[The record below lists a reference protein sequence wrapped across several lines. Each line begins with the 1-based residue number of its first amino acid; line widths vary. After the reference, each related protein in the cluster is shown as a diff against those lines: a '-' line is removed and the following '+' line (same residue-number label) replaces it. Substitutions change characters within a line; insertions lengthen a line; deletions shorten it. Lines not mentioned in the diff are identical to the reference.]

1 MRVGQLLLRLPATA
15 DADVITPQRRAG
27 QLFIISGVLSCAS
40 VEQLRNVHT
49 ELSARAATTAAGA
62 APLAVQLFQILCRLA
77 HATPYLYVLL
87 KTLTALLHKLTT
99 HKASFGDVT
108 PFEALLRQATSV
120 VYQNVDSPVD
130 GISECCAD
138 LFRAAL
144 VLCVSDAGGGRNEG
158 RDDSGRRSDASDASG
173 RRSDVSDAGGGRSE
187 GCDASGRRSD
197 ASTTCGNRT
206 VALDDAAGR
215 ELMTQ
220 IGGMSWHNKGKFLLT
235 AALTDF
241 VSDQT
246 VLAALAAYPY
256 SFVRTLCVWF

>member
-40 VEQLRNVHT
+40 VEQLRSVHT
-49 ELSARAATTAAGA
+49 ELSARAAATAAATAAGA
-62 APLAVQLFQILCRLA
+62 APLAVQLFQILCLLA

-108 PFEALLRQATSV
+108 PFEALLQQATSV

-158 RDDSGRRSDASDASG
+158 RDASG
-173 RRSDVSDAGGGRSE
+173 RRSDVSDAGGGRNE
-187 GCDASGRRSD
+187 GRDDSGRRSD
-197 ASTTCGNRT
+197 TSTACGNRT

-246 VLAALAAYPY
+246 VLTALAA
-256 SFVRTLCVWF
+256 

>member
-1 MRVGQLLLRLPATA
+1 MRVGHLLLRLPATA

-40 VEQLRNVHT
+40 VEQLRSVHT

-62 APLAVQLFQILCRLA
+62 APLAVQLFQILCLLA

-158 RDDSGRRSDASDASG
+158 RDASG

-215 ELMTQ
+215 ELMAQ
-220 IGGMSWHNKGKFLLT
+220 IAGMSWHNKGKFLLT

-246 VLAALAAYPY
+246 VLAALAA
-256 SFVRTLCVWF
+256 

>member
-1 MRVGQLLLRLPATA
+1 MRVGHLLLRLPATA

-27 QLFIISGVLSCAS
+27 QLFIISGILSCAS
-40 VEQLRNVHT
+40 VEQLRSVHT
-49 ELSARAATTAAGA
+49 ELSARAAATAAAATAAGA
-62 APLAVQLFQILCRLA
+62 APLAVQLFQILCLLA

-158 RDDSGRRSDASDASG
+158 RDDSGRRSDVIAAY
-173 RRSDVSDAGGGRSE
+173 
-187 GCDASGRRSD
+187 
-197 ASTTCGNRT
+197 GNRT

-220 IGGMSWHNKGKFLLT
+220 IAGMSWHNKGKFLLT

-246 VLAALAAYPY
+246 VLAALAA
-256 SFVRTLCVWF
+256 

>member
-40 VEQLRNVHT
+40 VEQLRSVHT
-49 ELSARAATTAAGA
+49 ELSSRAAAAAGA
-62 APLAVQLFQILCRLA
+62 VPLAVQLFQILCLLA

-130 GISECCAD
+130 GISERCAD

-158 RDDSGRRSDASDASG
+158 RDDSGRRSD
-173 RRSDVSDAGGGRSE
+173 VSDAGGGRNE
-187 GCDASGRRSD
+187 GRDDNGRRSD

-206 VALDDAAGR
+206 MALDDAAGR

-246 VLAALAAYPY
+246 VLAALAA
-256 SFVRTLCVWF
+256 